1 MSEAPKGSVF
11 LANLHYFYAQTDG
24 TYRWPEGSVGDLL
37 RQAKQEIEARK
48 IVDESLTLEDDQ
60 QVLEK
65 ALDAFSV
72 KHGVW
77 KTTELLLV
85 QLADRQR
92 KEGKIKSADY
102 TGDDFHITVKLKAR

>member
-48 IVDESLTLEDDQ
+48 SVDESLTLDDDQ